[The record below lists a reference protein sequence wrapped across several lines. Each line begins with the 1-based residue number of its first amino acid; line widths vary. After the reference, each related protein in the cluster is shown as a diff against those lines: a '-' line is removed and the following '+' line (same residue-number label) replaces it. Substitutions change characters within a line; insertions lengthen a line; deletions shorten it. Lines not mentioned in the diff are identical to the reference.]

1 MNHMICKLGRGRK
14 NPLDL
19 RPFLLINR
27 WVDCPRDIGLA
38 FPLSLSSILIWKAL
52 SRQIYGLEGK
62 RKVNQRDCVQEQDC
76 CRRMKKCLE
85 CGVKIEHRITEVT
98 DQSPVKVRETGEEE
112 DERGLCNICLER
124 RKDTAFLCGHQACS
138 VCAEELPNNLCHIC
152 RKTIERKIPLYN
164 S

>member
-1 MNHMICKLGRGRK
+1 MEREREKQTYYPKNSLSEWYFQCLSGCCHCRLLCGPSILLDETGTWNRAQSMNHMICKLGRGRK

-76 CRRMKKCLE
+76 CRRMKALEKSTGQPSIYEPQRPTKWQNLTFKC
-85 CGVKIEHRITEVT
+85 
-98 DQSPVKVRETGEEE
+98 
-112 DERGLCNICLER
+112 
-124 RKDTAFLCGHQACS
+124 
-138 VCAEELPNNLCHIC
+138 
-152 RKTIERKIPLYN
+152 
-164 S
+164 